1 MGRKHLTKA
10 AAQEVLKL
18 VDMMPPPTK
27 VDIDRAKVAAF
38 TCRSPDEFEQF
49 LDLEPIVFRH
59 WCDTNNRYKDA
70 VYSWRNHATKEIEV
84 AMAKRAIGFKKTT
97 KRDVLTKLGTV
108 ETLEIETYYPP
119 DPTAAQFWLKNRAP
133 NDWQDK
139 KEIDVNVNANI
150 RAWLVSAGGQ
160 LDPTETIDISPGS
173 DLANNL
179 IEQQVTEA
187 IAHELEDNTQELLE
201 GELIAD
207 LMAESEPESE
217 PVAIVEL
224 APLPTVEL
232 APDPLP
238 SLNTISVPAPEPQ
251 KTMPYGLFNS
261 KWD

>member
-1 MGRKHLTKA
+1 MPTNPRIKGSDAKA
-10 AAQEVLKL
+10 VLALLSNMK
-18 VDMMPPPTK
+18 PPGQA
-27 VDIDRAKVAAF
+27 DIDRAAAASVTCKSTKEFCEFLELASVTFNAWCKNYPSYRKAVWAWRDVA
-38 TCRSPDEFEQF
+38 TS
-49 LDLEPIVFRH
+49 
-59 WCDTNNRYKDA
+59 
-70 VYSWRNHATKEIEV
+70 EIEV

-97 KRDVLTKLGTV
+97 RRDVVTKTGQV
-108 ETLEIETYYPP
+108 ETLINETYYPP

-160 LDPTETIDISPGS
+160 LDPSETIDVSPGS

-207 LMAESEPESE
+207 LIAEAE
-217 PVAIVEL
+217 
-224 APLPTVEL
+224 PLPTVEL

-238 SLNTISVPAPEPQ
+238 SSNTISVPAPEPQ